1 MEQPRLANARVPKRS
16 GRSALRWS
24 RLLYAFVAA
33 LAGLTWL
40 ANPAGAQ
47 ATAAAPLTL
56 RQLLDS
62 VARSHPMLEAA
73 RARVRAAK
81 GARVTAGTFGNPVLS
96 YQVEN
101 TAFPGQP
108 ALSLDR
114 ETRMTATLP
123 AESFYQR
130 WPRARRAGADL
141 RAAEADSTA
150 ERQRVSLDAAEAFY
164 RTALAQVAAAAAR
177 DVTTWLDSVVVYNI
191 ARAHEG
197 LAAEADLIRAEVE
210 RDRAAADA
218 ALDEA
223 DLARARADLA
233 TFLGASP
240 VPPATLVVALDDV
253 PLALAAAVP
262 NPDLT
267 APNASANPAPEVLAQ
282 DALPTVLI
290 VRALGMRPD
299 VRAAR
304 ERVTGAKAGVA
315 SEWTSIIRQLGA
327 TVGAKRSA
335 GMTSFM
341 FGLTLPFPLF
351 DQNRGEIARAAA
363 ERDAATFELAARER
377 AVRGEVWGAYNA
389 AQLLTERAEALARG
403 PRSYLALADESRRI
417 ALGAYHEGA
426 VPLIQVIDALRAW
439 SDARTMFYRTLF
451 AQHQSVLA
459 LLTAQGLEITAV
471 LRSDSTVG
479 AATSSE
485 ELRQ

>member
-1 MEQPRLANARVPKRS
+1 MERP
-16 GRSALRWS
+16 

-33 LAGLTWL
+33 FGGLTWL
-40 ANPAGAQ
+40 PNPAGAQ
-47 ATAAAPLTL
+47 VTSVAPLTL
-56 RQLLDS
+56 RQVLDS
-62 VARSHPMLEAA
+62 VTRSHPMLEAA

-141 RAAEADSTA
+141 RAAEADSAA

-177 DVTTWLDSVVVYNI
+177 DVTTWLDSVVVYNT

-210 RDRAAADA
+210 RDRATADA

-233 TFLGASP
+233 TFLGAAP
-240 VPPATLVVALDDV
+240 VPPATLVVALDDA

-262 NPDLT
+262 NP
-267 APNASANPAPEVLAQ
+267 Q
-282 DALPTVLI
+282 DALPSALT
-290 VRALGMRPD
+290 VRALEVRPD
-299 VRAAR
+299 VRAAQ
-304 ERVTGAKAGVA
+304 ERVAGAKAGVE
-315 SEWTSIIRQLGA
+315 SEWTMIVRQLGA

-335 GMTSFM
+335 GTTSFM

-363 ERDAATFELAARER
+363 ERDAATFELAGRER
-377 AVRGEVWGAYNA
+377 AVRAEVWGAYNA

-403 PRSYLALADESRRI
+403 PRTYLALADESRRI
-417 ALGAYHEGA
+417 ALGAYREGA
-426 VPLIQVIDALRAW
+426 VPLMQLIDALRAW
-439 SDARTMFYRTLF
+439 SDARTTFYRTLF

-459 LLTAQGLEITAV
+459 LLTAQGLEISVA

-479 AATSSE
+479 ATTSSE
-485 ELRQ
+485 DLR

>member
-1 MEQPRLANARVPKRS
+1 MERP
-16 GRSALRWS
+16 

-33 LAGLTWL
+33 LAGLTAL
-40 ANPAGAQ
+40 PSPAVAQ
-47 ATAAAPLTL
+47 TTSVEPLTL
-56 RQLLDS
+56 RQVLDS
-62 VARSHPMLEAA
+62 VTRSHPMLEAA

-81 GARVTAGTFGNPVLS
+81 GARVTAGTFGNPLLS

-101 TAFPGQP
+101 AAFPGGP

-141 RAAEADSTA
+141 RAAQADSAA

-164 RTALAQVAAAAAR
+164 RTALAQVTAAAAR
-177 DVTTWLDSVVVYNI
+177 DVTTWLDSVVVYNT

-218 ALDEA
+218 ALGEA

-233 TFLGASP
+233 TFLGDSP
-240 VPPATLVVALDDV
+240 MPAATLVVAFDDV

-262 NPDLT
+262 NLDLT
-267 APNASANPAPEVLAQ
+267 GPNVTNPPPNMP
-282 DALPTVLI
+282 ALDGLPAALT
-290 VRALGMRPD
+290 VRALDARPD

-304 ERVTGAKAGVA
+304 ERVTGAQAGVT
-315 SEWTSIIRQLGA
+315 SEWTNIIRQLGA

-335 GMTSFM
+335 GTTSFM

-363 ERDAATFELAARER
+363 ERDAASFELAARER

-389 AQLLTERAEALARG
+389 AKLLTERAEALARG

-451 AQHQSVLA
+451 AQRQSILA
-459 LLTAQGLEITAV
+459 LLTAQGLEITAA
-471 LRSDSTVG
+471 LRPDSTAG

-485 ELRQ
+485 DLR